1 MRIAPTTVPHR
12 RLRPLLLGSVVV
24 IAVSAALGG
33 CAQKAEP
40 RLALAGCAA
49 SSQAE
54 GGGCRD
60 DRPIDDIVTGSLPM
74 GTDTGKD
81 GSATGTIVDRSSVAA
96 QVASA
101 SPDLSA
107 TIAPKAAAAP
117 AVVPALPAKGKPV
130 KSGPRAASLSLNDAV
145 AIAVLGHPSM
155 GAQAA
160 KVRGTNAD
168 VRFAEGALYPQLEVS
183 AGVGHATLGS
193 YTAYPTMFDGGAA
206 PGTLRADAGFTFR
219 QLVFDF
225 GAARAEVLRN
235 EALVDAERLKLAD
248 QAEDIGIRT
257 VNAYLNLLEQ
267 SEMIALI
274 DHTVSEQRKLSD
286 LVRLN
291 QQNGNGTQAD
301 VDRIKAK
308 VIEIE
313 AMRTDIDTAYHT
325 ALDEFHRLT
334 NLEPRQ
340 VRRPK
345 TVAALIPKSAQ
356 QAVIDAKATNPSLLA
371 IKATGVSFAHQLEN
385 QEALRRPRIDIQSD
399 GLLKNYHGVPSAST
413 SVVDMRAMLMVT
425 YKLFDGG
432 TAKAQEDHI
441 RATQQANQFKALD
454 EEETI
459 ELNLRRFYQS
469 LSANRAKRAAALSGV
484 STAEN
489 VNRLYVEQFKAGKRT
504 IFEVLD
510 SNMVVFT
517 MQKNRINGEFEELRA
532 LYGILR
538 NLGRLNETIA
548 KG

>member
-12 RLRPLLLGSVVV
+12 RLRPALLGSVVV
-24 IAVSAALGG
+24 VAISATLGG

-40 RLALAGCAA
+40 RLALAGCT
-49 SSQAE
+49 SSGEAE
-54 GGGCRD
+54 SGGCRD

-81 GSATGTIVDRSSVAA
+81 GAATGTIVDRSAVAA

-107 TIAPKAAAAP
+107 TITPKAVP

-130 KSGPRAASLSLNDAV
+130 KPGPRAASLSLNDAV

-160 KVRGTNAD
+160 KVRGTSAD

-183 AGVGHATLGS
+183 AGVGQATLGS

-267 SEMIALI
+267 SELISLI

-345 TVAALIPKSAQ
+345 TVAALIPKTAQ

-399 GLLKNYHGVPSAST
+399 GLLKNYHGVASAST

>member
-1 MRIAPTTVPHR
+1 M
-12 RLRPLLLGSVVV
+12 LGSVVV
-24 IAVSAALGG
+24 VAVSTLLGG

-40 RLALAGCAA
+40 QMALAGCVA
-49 SSQAE
+49 SPDKDGEA
-54 GGGCRD
+54 CRD

-74 GTDTGKD
+74 GGDTDPIATGK
-81 GSATGTIVDRSSVAA
+81 IDRTAVAA

-107 TIAPKAAAAP
+107 TISAKPVP
-117 AVVPALPAKGKPV
+117 AVVAPLPTKGKPV
-130 KSGPRAASLSLNDAV
+130 KPGPRPTLSLDDAV
-145 AIAVLGHPSM
+145 AIAVLGHPAM

-168 VRFAEGALYPQLEVS
+168 VRFAEGALYPQLEVN
-183 AGVGHATLGS
+183 AGVGQATLGS
-193 YTAYPTMFDGGAA
+193 YSGYPTPFDGGGA
-206 PGTLRADAGFTFR
+206 PGTMRVDTGFTFR

-225 GAARAEVLRN
+225 GAARAEVARN

-248 QAEDIGIRT
+248 QAEDIALRT

-267 SEMIALI
+267 SELISLI
-274 DHTVSEQRKLSD
+274 DHTVSEQRKLAD

-308 VIEIE
+308 VIEVE

-345 TVAALIPKSAQ
+345 AATSLIPKTAQ

-371 IKATGVSFAHQLEN
+371 LKATGVSFSHQLAN
-385 QEALRRPRIDIQSD
+385 QEALRRPRFDIQSD
-399 GLLKNYHGVPSAST
+399 GLVKNYSGVASATT
-413 SVVDMRAMLMVT
+413 SVVDVRAMLMVS

-441 RATQQANQFKALD
+441 RATQQANQFKVLD

-469 LSANRAKRAAALSGV
+469 LTANRAKRAAALSGV

-489 VNRLYVEQFKAGKRT
+489 VNKLYIEQFKAGKRT

-548 KG
+548 RG